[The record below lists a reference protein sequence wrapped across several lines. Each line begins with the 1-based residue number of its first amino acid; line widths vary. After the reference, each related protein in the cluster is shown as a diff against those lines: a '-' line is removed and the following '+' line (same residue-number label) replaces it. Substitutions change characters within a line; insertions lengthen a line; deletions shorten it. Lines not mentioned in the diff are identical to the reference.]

1 MSASPAPGDR
11 PQRKLGLFGG
21 FGVLVGG
28 GCLLVALVSVFNVAF
43 DWNLAL
49 SVYGTDTALPT
60 HWEEVF
66 GLAAAGVLLVVLSL
80 FGSQVTHRFREA
92 KGKPLV
98 RVGIIVVAVAL
109 LVLVGRGVQVL
120 ALTST
125 YGSMLA
131 YYATDGDLDDVRG
144 ELAKGPDREA
154 LDRAVSRAAQ
164 YDNAD
169 ALALLLEAG
178 ADMMQETREYK
189 HCPLAGGVGARFIE
203 VALKHGVTPAT
214 CVDGEAAV
222 YWVVHRDKDGD
233 AETARSV
240 KLLTDAGWSA
250 TAKPESDDM
259 TPRALAEQRKLPETV
274 AALEAAGG

>member
-1 MSASPAPGDR
+1 MSSPSDQR
-11 PQRKLGLFGG
+11 PARKLGLLGG
-21 FGVLVGG
+21 FGVLIGG

-43 DWNLAL
+43 EWDLAL
-49 SVYGTDTALPT
+49 SVYGSDTALPT
-60 HWEEVF
+60 HWEEVI
-66 GLAAAGVLLVVLSL
+66 GLAAAGLILVVLSL
-80 FGSQVTHRFREA
+80 FGSQVSHRFREA

-131 YYATDGDLDDVRG
+131 YYATDGDLDDVRA
-144 ELAKGPDREA
+144 ELAKDPDREA

-164 YDNAD
+164 YDNAA
-169 ALALLLEAG
+169 ALDLLLEAG

-189 HCPLAGGVGARFIE
+189 RCPLAAGVGAQFIE

-222 YWVVHRDKDGD
+222 YGVVDGD
-233 AETARSV
+233 RNGDADTAKAV

-250 TAKPESDDM
+250 TAKPEGYDR
-259 TPRALAEQRKLPETV
+259 TPQALAEQRKMPETV
-274 AALEAAGG
+274 AALTAAGG